1 MNAKL
6 VLGID
11 EAGRGPGL
19 GPMVL
24 AAVALDRAAVR
35 VLARAGVK
43 DSKAFGSGPAARQAR
58 ATLAALIRRH
68 AHFCAAEVCEV
79 TEIDTYVAR
88 GALNE
93 LERERA
99 RRLIRQAPP
108 CHRIIADG
116 ETLFSALAAEFTGFE
131 ARDRAEAAH
140 LAVAAAS
147 VCAKDLRDELF
158 AAIALRHKDEFGE
171 LGGGGYGN
179 SATRTFVAE
188 YVRRHGRLPPEARKS
203 WPWPGIII
211 AGETGGVPS
220 PEILEP
226 KLC

>member
-1 MNAKL
+1 MKTDL

-24 AAVALDRAAVR
+24 AAVALDGAATRA
-35 VLARAGVK
+35 LARAGVK

-58 ATLAALIRRH
+58 AALAALVRRH
-68 AHFCAAEVCEV
+68 APFCAVEICEV
-79 TEIDTYVAR
+79 TEIDAYVAR

-108 CHRIIADG
+108 CRRIIADG
-116 ETLFSALAAEFTGFE
+116 GTMFSALAAEFPGFE

-147 VCAKDLRDELF
+147 LCAKDLRDELF
-158 AAIALRHKDEFGE
+158 AAIALRYRDEFGE
-171 LGGGGYGN
+171 LAGGGYVN
-179 SATRTFVAE
+179 PATRAFVAE
-188 YVRRHGRLPPEARKS
+188 YVRRHGCLPPEARKS
-203 WPWPGIII
+203 WPWPGITT
-211 AGETGGVPS
+211 ADGGVRAPS
-220 PEILEP
+220 PGVAKP